1 MGRRSR
7 SSDEE
12 KKGAPEWMTTY
23 GDMVTLLLCFFVL
36 LFAFSEIDAQKFE
49 AVIQSF
55 QGSLGIL
62 DSGRAIE
69 PSEYF
74 VDAEMNEMMTKQ
86 VQELEAL
93 KELEEIANE
102 LKEFLESRGYSQAVD
117 IQFNER
123 YVKLNFL
130 DGVLFDPGKAIIK
143 QEAIPV
149 LEAVALKLV
158 DYSENR
164 IKIEGHTDTVPIRT
178 IEYPNNWYLAAARAI
193 AVAEYYINEKGYDP
207 KRLSAEGFGEY
218 APIATNDTPEG
229 RTRNRRVEIKIL
241 NRIESQ
247 RVTEE
252 ELEDRG
258 FN

>member
-1 MGRRSR
+1 MGRRNR
-7 SSDEE
+7 SSDEA

-36 LFAFSEIDAQKFE
+36 LFAFSEIDAQKFD

-62 DSGRAIE
+62 DSGKAIS
-69 PSEYF
+69 PSDYF
-74 VDAEMNEMMTKQ
+74 VEADINEMATNSE
-86 VQELEAL
+86 VEAL
-93 KELEEIANE
+93 KELHAIATE
-102 LKEFLESRGYSQAVD
+102 LNEFLESKGYSEKVD

-130 DGVLFDPGKAIIK
+130 DGVLFDPGKAVIK
-143 QEAIPV
+143 KEALPV
-149 LEAVALKLV
+149 LEAVAIKLV
-158 DYSENR
+158 DYPNNR
-164 IKIEGHTDTVPIRT
+164 IKVEGHTDTVPIRT

-193 AVAEYYINEKGYDP
+193 AVAEYYINVKGYDP

-218 APIATNDTPEG
+218 APIATNDTAEG
-229 RTRNRRVEIKIL
+229 RMRNRRVEIKIL
-241 NRIESQ
+241 NSFESQ
-247 RVTEE
+247 RVTNE
-252 ELEDRG
+252 ELQDRG